1 MRTVKSW
8 QILLRKLVES
18 LSLEAFKT
26 QIFGQIPEQLGFYS
40 RACFDQEVGIDVIP
54 SNLNFSLIYITKFSA
69 LLYSVFSFTLSFAS
83 GSVSDISWL
92 HVLSHS
98 ETCE

>member
-8 QILLRKLVES
+8 QRLLRKVVES

-26 QIFGQIPEQLGFYS
+26 QIFGQIPEQLGSYS
-40 RACFDQEVGIDVIP
+40 RACFDQEVGIDVVP
-54 SNLNFSLIYITKFSA
+54 SNLNFSFNIYHQ
-69 LLYSVFSFTLSFAS
+69 VFSLTSSYAS
-83 GSVSDISWL
+83 GSVPDISWL
-92 HVLSHS
+92 HVLSHL